1 MLDHNFTDLPG
12 WRLTKGCHPRF
23 QVSDVLS
30 EALCAAEQTHAS
42 HVRITS
48 PSCVRLRLSVRLY
61 EAETDLSRAVAL
73 IRSTGF

>member
-1 MLDHNFTDLPG
+1 MVR
-12 WRLTKGCHPRF
+12 RLTKGCHPRF

-42 HVRITS
+42 HVRFRTS